1 MLYDAALVHFFRVV
15 INSNG
20 YRWCAKTRVGI
31 WFTEL
36 IEQWIEC
43 ASHRIRARRPTVTDQ
58 LFEKIIELENHVQ
71 QMRAEL
77 NQLKKTTK
85 KR

>member
-1 MLYDAALVHFFRVV
+1 MLYDAALVHFFR
-15 INSNG
+15 ILIQSKG
-20 YRWCAKTRVGI
+20 YRWCAQTGVGI
-31 WFTEL
+31 WLTGLMER
-36 IEQWIEC
+36 WIEC
-43 ASHRIRARRPTVTDQ
+43 ASHRIRARRPTVTDR
-58 LFEKIIELENHVQ
+58 LFDKIIELETHVQ